1 MMKKFMTIFSA
12 AVIITC
18 CTACASKPSTT
29 QDPENPEIP
38 ESSENSETSENFLAS
53 WNADAPALDTLTGYV
68 ETVTDPESSDYI
80 PPEDRIAVFD
90 VDGTLFPEQN
100 PTYLADYLLAHR
112 LLTDPSYGPDDE
124 MLEFGRMLRDHMLD
138 GDFPDY
144 VVDEFDET
152 YNRAFAGMTLAE
164 FDDFVARMLAREADG
179 FEGMTYAE
187 ACYDPMVEV
196 IDYLQK
202 NDFEV
207 FLCSGNDRLVCRT
220 LAREGN
226 LNIPQENI
234 IGTDVVLQ
242 VVQGTASDP
251 EGMTQAQGD
260 YEAGD
265 SVIRTEQ
272 AIVYNYKIN
281 KVTQIAQEIGRRPVL
296 SFGNGGGDVSMLNY
310 TICDNPYKS
319 LAFMLLADDDVRDY
333 GTAGEEL
340 RERWESSGYQVISM
354 EQDWQTI
361 YGEDVVKT
369 GSFHWLEDLSD

>member
-281 KVTQIAQEIGRRPVL
+281 KVTQIAQEIGKVPVL
-296 SFGNGGGDVSMLNY
+296 SFGNSSGDSAMHNY
-310 TICDNPYKS
+310 CLGNKTYKS
-319 LAFMLLADDDVRDY
+319 DAFMLVADDNVRDHANLAE
-333 GTAGEEL
+333 GARRQAIWEE
-340 RERWESSGYQVISM
+340 SNYHVISM
-354 EQDWQTI
+354 KNDFKTI
-361 YGEDVVKT
+361 YGEGVTKVD
-369 GSFHWLEDLSD
+369 FHF